1 MRVYLPAT
9 VPLLRSWLA
18 AGAATATGPAFAVT
32 PSLREWYREGD
43 AEELEHAASLL
54 AAAAALGL
62 LAADAEA
69 PPRRV
74 VLAAD
79 VPDAEAPADH
89 DERGVIRLRG
99 PVPSTQWA
107 SVLLDDAE
115 AEVAVGAAVT
125 LLRDPAASTDDVDF
139 AIGEAEAAELG
150 WYAVQELR
158 FLLE

>member
-9 VPLLRSWLA
+9 FPLLRSWLA
-18 AGAATATGPAFAVT
+18 AGSATVTGPAYAVT

-62 LAADAEA
+62 LAADPEA

-74 VLAAD
+74 VLAVEIAD
-79 VPDAEAPADH
+79 ADGVADH
-89 DERGVIRLRG
+89 DERGVLRLRG
-99 PVPSTQWA
+99 PVPSAQWGSA
-107 SVLLDDAE
+107 LVDDAA
-115 AEVAVGAAVT
+115 AESAVSAAVS
-125 LLRDPAASTDDVDF
+125 LLRDPAAPADDVDF
-139 AIGEAEAAELG
+139 AVGEAEAAELA

-158 FLLE
+158 FLLG